1 LNEYHK
7 FQEKENEMNA
17 QEFGTKTK
25 AFKIR
30 NRVFLLLIVLVV
42 AGCSSR
48 SSATLGAAITPA
60 PAAPTGHPPAILR
73 VVEREEIMN
82 GWLFLY
88 RDIYFMD
95 PEGDA
100 NSVSFEVT
108 SSSLSYPLHVSGGE
122 FDTPA
127 EEQKVESLLTL
138 PWSCD
143 SKVDVV
149 AESRISDRAGN
160 VSDPVILTFSCRLL
174 PLESKPILTQ
184 GLIMGSIIAVVLLAG
199 FWLLFRG
206 RPNER
211 LAALR
216 SSLLFF
222 CLLFPLKFVDLI
234 LHEGGH
240 GLYELFHGI
249 PVWLFVHPFA
259 LDGFSRPASN
269 PGFWPA
275 DFLGPAVGISAALLI
290 SLAFWKRRSLASL
303 PIVMLFPFVA
313 SGSGLYMLSSQGDW
327 RNLIQGAGVPPFV
340 PVVLGAVLCFSGYF
354 LMFTLFPLLGL
365 QPQGR
370 RSLFAIPA
378 AVFLWSLLSM
388 IVAHLFVPG
397 SPYDVEYFIAREVVP
412 NTNWAVLGTILWA
425 IIAVIYTTLFRRVYP
440 KLPAWLRTETV
451 ALTWKDLRLPA
462 LLAAVSVIL
471 GLIIIT

>member
-1 LNEYHK
+1 
-7 FQEKENEMNA
+7 MNA

-30 NRVFLLLIVLVV
+30 NLVFLLLIFLVV

-48 SSATLGAAITPA
+48 SPATPRVAITPA
-60 PAAPTGHPPAILR
+60 PAASTGHPPAIRR

-88 RDIYFMD
+88 KDIYFMD

-122 FDTPA
+122 FDTPT

-160 VSDPVILTFSCRLL
+160 VSEPVILTFSCRLL

-184 GLIMGSIIAVVLLAG
+184 GLIMASIVAVVLLVG
-199 FWLLFRG
+199 LWLLFRG
-206 RPNER
+206 QPNER

-269 PGFWPA
+269 PGVWP
-275 DFLGPAVGISAALLI
+275 DILGPAVAISAALLI
-290 SLAFWKRRSLASL
+290 SLPFWKRRSLASL

-313 SGSGLYMLSSQGDW
+313 AGVGQYMLSLQGDW
-327 RNLIQGAGVPPFV
+327 RNLIQGVGVPPFV
-340 PVVLGAVLCFSGYF
+340 FIVLGAMLYFSGYF

-370 RSLFAIPA
+370 RSLIAIPA
-378 AVFLWSLLSM
+378 AVFLWSFLSM

-412 NTNWAVLGTILWA
+412 NASWSVLGAVLWA
-425 IIAVIYTTLFRRVYP
+425 IIAVIYTTLFRRVYTR
-440 KLPAWLRTETV
+440 LPAWLRTEAV
-451 ALTWKDLRLPA
+451 DLTWKDLRLPA
-462 LLAAVSVIL
+462 LLAIISVVI
-471 GLIIIT
+471 GLVIIT